1 MRDNAHLVTRNQTYT
16 MIQGVLVAFRKRL
29 DYREALGFAN
39 VLPPV
44 TRAIFVA
51 DWNLDEPKQAF
62 ADCATMT
69 IDASSLRKEH
79 IFLPKAAFAMS
90 HKRFV
95 SMSIWRYSTIISK
108 NCRKKPKNF
117 GRYDREWRWRSVSRG
132 LVSGSPVICYQAT
145 RHGTVT

>member
-1 MRDNAHLVTRNQTYT
+1 MVDVRDNAHLVTRNQTYT

-51 DWNLDEPKQAF
+51 DWNLDEPKQTF

-79 IFLPKAAFAMS
+79 NFSPESCICDVAQALRKHVDLALFDHYLKKLPKEA
-90 HKRFV
+90 
-95 SMSIWRYSTIISK
+95 
-108 NCRKKPKNF
+108 
-117 GRYDREWRWRSVSRG
+117 
-132 LVSGSPVICYQAT
+132 
-145 RHGTVT
+145 